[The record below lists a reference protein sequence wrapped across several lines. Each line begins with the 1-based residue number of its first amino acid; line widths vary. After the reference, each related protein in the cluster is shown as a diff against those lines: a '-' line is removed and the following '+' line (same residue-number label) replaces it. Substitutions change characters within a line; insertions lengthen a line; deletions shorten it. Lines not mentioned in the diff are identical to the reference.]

1 VLASLADLRQVG
13 RVSDE
18 TLWIARIVADGR
30 PLALRCRTA
39 GESPGPDQRWEPIVD
54 PFLAARSLVHE
65 AVEPWTLANEGRAL
79 GPERS
84 ILAAELL
91 PPIEPSKV
99 IGIGRN
105 YKAHAEE
112 LGNEVPE
119 TILSFLKAPSCLVP
133 SGKPLALPR
142 GWSRIDMESELV
154 VVIGR
159 RASAVPR
166 ERAWQ
171 HVAGYLLGNDVSNR
185 DLQKSDKQ
193 WTRAKGND
201 GFGPVG
207 AFVRLTPP
215 GWALPVDRVRIRGW
229 LNDQP
234 VQDGA
239 LDLLIFPIPELI
251 EHLSACMTLE
261 PGDLIFTGTP
271 AGVSALAPGNVVR
284 VELEGLDLGRLVTPI
299 T

>member
-1 VLASLADLRQVG
+1 
-13 RVSDE
+13 VSDD

-30 PLALRCRTA
+30 PLALRCRTS
-39 GESPGPDQRWEPIVD
+39 GVSPRPDQRWEPIAD

-65 AVEPWTLANEGRAL
+65 IVEPWTLADQATAL

-84 ILAAELL
+84 ILADQLL
-91 PPIEPSKV
+91 APVEPSKV

-133 SGKPLALPR
+133 SGTPIGLPS
-142 GWSRIDMESELV
+142 GYSRIDMESELV
-154 VVIGR
+154 IVVGR
-159 RASAVPR
+159 RARAVPR
-166 ERAWQ
+166 EQAWQ
-171 HVAGYLLGNDVSNR
+171 HIGGWLLGNDVSNR

-193 WTRAKGND
+193 WTRAKGAD

-215 GWALPVDRVRIRGW
+215 GWELPVERVRIRGW

-271 AGVSALAPGNVVR
+271 AGVSALAPGDVVR
-284 VELEGLDLGRLVTPI
+284 IELEGLDLGRLVTPI
-299 T
+299 TRA